1 MNFMGKE
8 RDVRREGLKAAPAWV
23 AGIVAGLCSAS
34 ALAAS
39 PSDRVFTVANYP
51 VEARAKDAVAAKEK
65 AHSDGQQA
73 AFGSLLKRLAPVTA
87 YKRLDR
93 LKKVSAAPIMDGVAV
108 RSERNSATQYIASL
122 DFSFEPNAVRDLLRR
137 EGVPFVD
144 VQAPKTVVVPLMSD
158 ADGTAG
164 PKFRPAT
171 SAWNEAWKGLDLDNT
186 LTPVRLEPLQPSI
199 PPDAIQAVLSGK
211 EGIERVLKGE
221 YKSNYLVLAA
231 AEVDASGKKINVTV
245 AGQDAAGPFVW
256 KRSYRI
262 NGGDVAYTLE
272 LASVIT
278 LGVIEGR
285 WKAARTQG
293 MDDGAGGMSGGSG
306 SGSEVELE
314 VQFSSLDE
322 WNDLRGQ
329 LLDLPGVD
337 DVRVGTV
344 SAGSA
349 GVSLRY
355 PGGGQSL
362 AAALSQKGLS
372 MVSANGFWRV
382 RTGY

>member
-1 MNFMGKE
+1 MR
-8 RDVRREGLKAAPAWV
+8 RDVQKAALAWA
-23 AGIVAGLCSAS
+23 AGIVAALSAGS

-39 PSDRVFTVANYP
+39 ASDKVFTVANYP

-65 AHSDGQQA
+65 AHAEGQQA
-73 AFGSLLKRLAPVTA
+73 ALGALLKRLVPVTA
-87 YKRLDR
+87 YNRIDH
-93 LKKVSAAPIMDGVAV
+93 LKKVSAASIIDGIAI
-108 RSERNSATQYIASL
+108 RSESNSSTQYIASL
-122 DFSFEPNAVRDLLRR
+122 DFSFEPDAVRDLLRR

-158 ADGTAG
+158 PDATAG
-164 PKFRPAT
+164 PKFRAAIN
-171 SAWNEAWKGLDLDNT
+171 AWSEAWKGLDLDNT
-186 LTPVRLEPLQPSI
+186 LTPLRLETLNPSI
-199 PPDAIQAVLSGK
+199 PPAALEGVLSGQ
-211 EGIERVLKGE
+211 EGIDRVLKGE

-231 AEVDASGKKINVTV
+231 AEIDAPGEKINVTI

-262 NGGDVAYTLE
+262 NDGDVAYALE

-285 WKAARTQG
+285 WKVARTQG
-293 MDDGAGGMSGGSG
+293 VVDEGSG
-306 SGSEVELE
+306 SGGGGFGSDVELE
-314 VQFSSLDE
+314 VQFSSLSE

-337 DVRVGTV
+337 DVRVGAV
-344 SAGSA
+344 SARSA

-372 MVSANGFWRV
+372 MTSSNSGLWLV
-382 RTGY
+382 RNSY